1 MSKIKCIAVDDEPL
15 ALQQMKSFISK
26 IDFLELSH
34 LFGNAVD
41 ALSYI
46 KQNNIDLVF
55 LDIEMEDLS
64 GIEMLQ
70 SMKKNPFV
78 ILTTAYNQYA
88 LQGYELQVTDYLL
101 KPISFQRFLK
111 AVNHVFD
118 LMNTQK
124 NQQIDETLYSKNRYE
139 EFIFI
144 KTEYK
149 LQKIEVKDIL
159 FIKSMSN
166 YLIINTLKNG
176 SFYTLM
182 NFKEIEELIPSEE
195 FIRIHK
201 SYLIPISKINS
212 ITKSSISIEYENIPI
227 GESYRQLLFD
237 RLKQRGLTK

>member
-15 ALQQMKSFISK
+15 ALEQMKAFISK
-26 IDFLELSH
+26 IDFLELKE
-34 LFGNAVD
+34 LFSNAFD

-46 KQNNIDLVF
+46 KQNPIDLMF

-70 SMKKNPFV
+70 SMDKKPFV
-78 ILTTAYNQYA
+78 ILTTAYDQYA

-101 KPISFQRFLK
+101 KPISYQRFLK
-111 AVNHVFD
+111 AVNHVYD
-118 LMNTQK
+118 LINAQKTTQISDK
-124 NQQIDETLYSKNRYE
+124 SSPKAITNN
-139 EFIFI
+139 FIFI

-149 LQKIEVKDIL
+149 LQKIELVDIL

-166 YLIINTLKNG
+166 YLIVNTIKNG
-176 SFYTLM
+176 TFYTLM

-201 SYLIPISKINS
+201 SFVIPISKIGS
-212 ITKSSISIEYENIPI
+212 INKSSISIKDENIPI